1 MALSGVGGL
10 IWKGTAGVNRLTTGT
25 ITSER
30 IMHRAPQLMGLAISG
45 VPPDSA
51 KPMFTAVRPTP
62 TANEHHTLA
71 FEMRPE
77 YRPHRK
83 GPRNEP
89 ASAPQE

>member
-10 IWKGTAGVNRLTTGT
+10 IWKGTAGVNKLTAGT
-25 ITSER
+25 MTSEM
-30 IMHRAPQLMGLAISG
+30 IMHSAPQLMGLAMSG
-45 VPPDSA
+45 VPPERAQAHVHGGQSH
-51 KPMFTAVRPTP
+51 TT
-62 TANEHHTLA
+62 TNEHHTLA